1 MLFFLVNLKYIIL
14 ICLPAFI
21 GLRTRLILIKYIN
34 FVSPKNRILLTRESY
49 ASLYRPVVLGV
60 IASLS
65 LLAIKL
71 NGRIEHDEFSI
82 SLFFLVY
89 TVSIIWLLLS
99 TYRYAQ
105 SITGVGK
112 KTLILPVIYL
122 ALPLVAYGVIMA
134 RLFNL
139 ISWFWSN
146 PNYLGD
152 TSVMNSYVK

>member
-1 MLFFLVNLKYIIL
+1 MLFLLLNIIL
-14 ICLPAFI
+14 ICLPAYI

-34 FVSPKNRILLTRESY
+34 FVSPKNRVLLTRESY

-65 LLAIKL
+65 LLAI
-71 NGRIEHDEFSI
+71 NHSGRIEHDEISI

-105 SITGVGK
+105 NITAVGK
-112 KTLILPVIYL
+112 KILILPAIYL

-134 RLFNL
+134 RLINFITL
-139 ISWFWSN
+139 IFTN
-146 PNYLGD
+146 PRYLGD
-152 TSVMNSYVK
+152 TSVMDTYVK